1 MISSGYL
8 VEEKN
13 RFGHSRSRLLTQDPW
28 IALADWLMRAH
39 KPLGFPPGSVP
50 GQGGLC
56 LEVVP
61 LRMPANSPLFE
72 IQATFIYEK
81 TPVRVFSIYSQP
93 VNITKQGFL
102 EPTANIY
109 QSSEYWEMLQKTK
122 ERIERFCQG
131 DLQAAYIMAIF
142 AARTPT
148 HPFWV
153 VPVTMCGRG
162 LSM

>member
-1 MISSGYL
+1 MISNGYL

-13 RFGHSRSRLLTQDPW
+13 RFGHSRSRLLTDDPW
-28 IALADWLMRAH
+28 VALADWLMRAH

-50 GQGGLC
+50 GQGGLS
-56 LEVVP
+56 LEVLP
-61 LRMPANSPLFE
+61 IQMPARSSLFE
-72 IQATFIYEK
+72 IQATFVYQE
-81 TPVRVFSIYSQP
+81 TPVRTFLISSQP
-93 VNITKQGFL
+93 LSLTKQGFL

-109 QSSEYWEMLQKTK
+109 QSREYWEMLQKTK

-131 DLQAAYIMAIF
+131 DLQAAYIMVIF

-153 VPVTMCGRG
+153 VPVTMRGRG